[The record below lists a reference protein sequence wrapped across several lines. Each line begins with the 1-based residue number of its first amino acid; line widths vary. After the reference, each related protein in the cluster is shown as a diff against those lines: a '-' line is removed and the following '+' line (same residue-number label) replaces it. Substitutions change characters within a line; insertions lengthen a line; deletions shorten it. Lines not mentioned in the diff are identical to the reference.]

1 MTVQAI
7 PNQVDVNPPV
17 VCLGSNTNF
26 ASHSSEDHRNWRNET
41 VVNRYRLQDIARELL
56 PLHRINICMKV
67 PIIGTGRV
75 EVWKDNETGHAH
87 IKGVGRCGV
96 FWVCPVCAAKI
107 TIGRRNELTDGMSK
121 AREMGWY
128 PVFVTYT
135 ARHSRDDTLLE
146 MVKKTRQA
154 QRDLKSGRW
163 WQDNIK
169 SHGLAGVITG
179 IETTY
184 GNENGWHVHYHALMF
199 FDEFV
204 SIKELEVQLFTR
216 WVKALE
222 GQGLD
227 CDREHG
233 VIVLPGNAA
242 AAYITKWGIE
252 NEIVNPLHKE
262 ARQDHYTPFQLL
274 QLYDQGEGWAGF
286 LFKEFAA
293 AFKGVSQLRW
303 SKGLRDRLE
312 MGASVSDQVL
322 ADEQTSK
329 NSSLVVSMT
338 WEQYKT
344 LIQRG
349 GRGVIGQLLMV
360 SEIGDLAVF
369 AWLLSFNIL
378 LDYG

>member
-1 MTVQAI
+1 M
-7 PNQVDVNPPV
+7 
-17 VCLGSNTNF
+17 
-26 ASHSSEDHRNWRNET
+26 
-41 VVNRYRLQDIARELL
+41 
-56 PLHRINICMKV
+56 
-67 PIIGTGRV
+67 
-75 EVWKDNETGHAH
+75 
-87 IKGVGRCGV
+87 
-96 FWVCPVCAAKI
+96 
-107 TIGRRNELTDGMSK
+107 
-121 AREMGWY
+121 
-128 PVFVTYT
+128 
-135 ARHSRDDTLLE
+135 
-146 MVKKTRQA
+146 
-154 QRDLKSGRW
+154 
-163 WQDNIK
+163 
-169 SHGLAGVITG
+169 
-179 IETTY
+179 
-184 GNENGWHVHYHALMF
+184 
-199 FDEFV
+199 
-204 SIKELEVQLFTR
+204 
-216 WVKALE
+216 
-222 GQGLD
+222 D
-227 CDREHG
+227 CDRDHG

-286 LFKEFAA
+286 LFKEFAV